1 MYLKILGGDDDRVI
15 SDDSDLIA
23 VSDKLRLVSIKDE
36 NPQLGSEIVKSDEEL
51 ARVLQVWKELH

>member
-1 MYLKILGGDDDRVI
+1 MKILGGDDDRVI

-51 ARVLQVWKELH
+51 ARMLQVWKELH

>member
-1 MYLKILGGDDDRVI
+1 MKILGGDDDRVI